1 MPVKTTLPETIVSVF
16 RFVPRPPTVAEATCV
31 GVPSMFKNTART
43 ALTLLPVYPSSIM
56 MTARSSTPSPLRS
69 PLAAVSVTELAAPDL
84 YFNVVAGRPAVVG
97 LAALDTLRILHATE
111 RKNEQPHVFTILK
124 VEASADGSM
133 AYDDGSVHVEFDDA
147 ATGKH
152 VMYDLT
158 YLRVWK
164 VVAGKCVTA
173 GMYGR
178 HEDL

>member
-1 MPVKTTLPETIVSVF
+1 MRATIVAGF
-16 RFVPRPPTVAEATCV
+16 FV
-31 GVPSMFKNTART
+31 ART
-43 ALTLLPVYPSSIM
+43 AWGQGRCDEAAV
-56 MTARSSTPSPLRS
+56 RR
-69 PLAAVSVTELAAPDL
+69 LAAVSVTEMAAPDL

-124 VEASADGSM
+124 VEATADGSM

-152 VMYDLT
+152 VKYDLS

-164 VVAGKCVTA
+164 VVVGRCVTA
-173 GMYGR
+173 AMYGR
-178 HEDL
+178 HEEAAGR